1 MSLVPTRGC
10 APSPVAQAKFAAQRS
25 SILICQLRQQHPH
38 AEGAALLTY
47 FDQSYHA
54 SLEGEIQMAINVKG
68 VLTSGLV
75 AGLII
80 NVSAIF
86 MVPVVGNQM
95 EEALKARNVPPM
107 GGGAMAY
114 FGVMSFVLGVILV
127 WLYAAVRP
135 RLGPGPKTAAIVSI
149 LVWFLAY
156 FFANVSNVVF
166 GFMPLH
172 LTVMG
177 TVWGLVELLVA
188 GEVGARLYN
197 EK

>member
-1 MSLVPTRGC
+1 M
-10 APSPVAQAKFAAQRS
+10 
-25 SILICQLRQQHPH
+25 
-38 AEGAALLTY
+38 
-47 FDQSYHA
+47 
-54 SLEGEIQMAINVKG
+54 QMAINVKG
-68 VLTSGLV
+68 LLTSGLV

-80 NVSAIF
+80 NISAIF

-114 FGVMSFVLGVILV
+114 FGVMSLFLGIVLV

-135 RLGPGPKTAAIVSI
+135 RFWPGPKTAAIVSI

-156 FFANVSNVVF
+156 FGANVSNVVY
-166 GFMPLH
+166 GFMPTQ
-172 LTVMG
+172 LTVIG
-177 TVWGLVELLVA
+177 TIWGLVELVVA

>member
-1 MSLVPTRGC
+1 
-10 APSPVAQAKFAAQRS
+10 
-25 SILICQLRQQHPH
+25 
-38 AEGAALLTY
+38 
-47 FDQSYHA
+47 
-54 SLEGEIQMAINVKG
+54 MAINVKG

-95 EEALKARNVPPM
+95 EEALKARNLPPM
-107 GGGAMAY
+107 GAGAMAS
-114 FGVMSFVLGVILV
+114 FGVMSFVLGVVLV

-135 RLGPGPKTAAIVSI
+135 RLGPGPKTAVIVSI

-166 GFMPLH
+166 GFMPIH
-172 LTVMG
+172 LTAVG
-177 TVWGLVELLVA
+177 TVWGLVELVAA
-188 GEVGARLYN
+188 GEAGARRYT
-197 EK
+197 EE